1 MYFYKNFISMIKI
14 LITGG
19 AGNVGGALARKLVE
33 KPTYFVV
40 VVDNLSTGS
49 KSKLPSKEFSNWS
62 FINCDVN
69 NYTSISEIMLVN
81 QFDYVFHYAAVVGV
95 KRTQENPIMVLDD
108 IQGIKNVLQLSK
120 NSSVKRAFFSSSS
133 EVYGEPVEL
142 PQNEETTPLNSRVP
156 YAVVKNVGESF
167 FRSYFKTY
175 GLPFTIFRFF
185 NTYGPNQSED
195 FVIAKF
201 LKAALKG
208 DDITIYGDGSQTRT
222 FCYVDDNIN
231 TCLKILEDNLMM
243 NDVINIGG
251 AKEYKIL
258 DVSKLII
265 EKLNSKSKI
274 IHYFKTYGLPFTI
287 FRFFNTYGPN
297 QSEDFVIAKF
307 LKAALK
313 GDDITIYG
321 DGSQTRT
328 FCYVDDNIN
337 TCLKI
342 LEDNLMMNDV
352 INIGGA
358 KEYKILDVSKL
369 IIEKLNSKSKIIHL
383 PALKDGDMTRR
394 MPDNSKML
402 NIIDKELISL
412 DQGLDLML
420 QHPHYSK

>member
-1 MYFYKNFISMIKI
+1 MTKI

-33 KPTYFVV
+33 NSDYFVV

-81 QFDYVFHYAAVVGV
+81 QFCYVFHYAAVVGV
-95 KRTQENPIMVLDD
+95 KRTQENPIMVLND
-108 IQGIKNVLQLSK
+108 IQGIKNILQLSK
-120 NSSVKRAFFSSSS
+120 NSSVKRVFFSSSS

-195 FVIAKF
+195 FVISKF
-201 LKAALKG
+201 LKAALKE

-231 TCLKILEDNLMM
+231 TCLKILEENLMM

-258 DVSKLII
+258 DVAKLII
-265 EKLNSKSKI
+265 EKS
-274 IHYFKTYGLPFTI
+274 
-287 FRFFNTYGPN
+287 
-297 QSEDFVIAKF
+297 
-307 LKAALK
+307 
-313 GDDITIYG
+313 
-321 DGSQTRT
+321 
-328 FCYVDDNIN
+328 
-337 TCLKI
+337 
-342 LEDNLMMNDV
+342 
-352 INIGGA
+352 
-358 KEYKILDVSKL
+358 
-369 IIEKLNSKSKIIHL
+369 NSKSKIIHL
-383 PALKDGDMTRR
+383 PSLKEGDMTRR
-394 MPDNSKML
+394 MPDNSKMI
-402 NIIDKELISL
+402 NIINKDLISL

-420 QHPHYSK
+420 QHPDYSN

>member
-1 MYFYKNFISMIKI
+1 MIKI
-14 LITGG
+14 LVTGG

-33 KPTYFVV
+33 NPNYFVV

-49 KSKLPSKEFSNWS
+49 KSKLPSKELSNWS

-95 KRTQENPIMVLDD
+95 KRTQENPIMVLED

-120 NSSVKRAFFSSSS
+120 NSSVKRVFFSSSS

-167 FRSYFKTY
+167 FRSYYKTY

-222 FCYVDDNIN
+222 FCYVEDNIN
-231 TCLKILEDNLMM
+231 TCVKILEDNLMM

-258 DVSKLII
+258 DVAKLII
-265 EKLNSKSKI
+265 
-274 IHYFKTYGLPFTI
+274 G
-287 FRFFNTYGPN
+287 
-297 QSEDFVIAKF
+297 
-307 LKAALK
+307 
-313 GDDITIYG
+313 
-321 DGSQTRT
+321 
-328 FCYVDDNIN
+328 
-337 TCLKI
+337 
-342 LEDNLMMNDV
+342 
-352 INIGGA
+352 
-358 KEYKILDVSKL
+358 
-369 IIEKLNSKSKIIHL
+369 KLNSKSKIIHL

-394 MPDNSKML
+394 MPDNTKMI
-402 NIIDKELISL
+402 NIIKNELISL

-420 QHPHYSK
+420 EHPDYSN

>member
-1 MYFYKNFISMIKI
+1 MTKI

-19 AGNVGGALARKLVE
+19 AGNIGGSLARKLVE
-33 KPTYFVV
+33 NSNYFVV
-40 VVDNLSTGS
+40 VVDNLSSGS
-49 KSKLPSKEFSNWS
+49 KSKLPSKKLSNWS

-95 KRTQENPIMVLDD
+95 KRTQENPIMVLND

-120 NSSVKRAFFSSSS
+120 NSSVKRVFFSSSS

-175 GLPFTIFRFF
+175 GLPYTIFRFF

-231 TCLKILEDNLMM
+231 TCVKILEENLMM

-251 AKEYKIL
+251 AIEYKII
-258 DVSKLII
+258 DVAKLI
-265 EKLNSKSKI
+265 
-274 IHYFKTYGLPFTI
+274 
-287 FRFFNTYGPN
+287 
-297 QSEDFVIAKF
+297 VA
-307 LKAALK
+307 
-313 GDDITIYG
+313 
-321 DGSQTRT
+321 
-328 FCYVDDNIN
+328 
-337 TCLKI
+337 
-342 LEDNLMMNDV
+342 
-352 INIGGA
+352 
-358 KEYKILDVSKL
+358 
-369 IIEKLNSKSKIIHL
+369 KLNSKSKIIHL
-383 PALKDGDMTRR
+383 PSLKEGDMTRR
-394 MPDNSKML
+394 MPDNSKMI
-402 NIIDKELISL
+402 NIIKKDLISL

-420 QHPHYSK
+420 KHLDYSN